1 VIARLCGSGRQ
12 GRSISLLPTETL
24 VLEIQG
30 WGGVV
35 VGLDDNLVD
44 VLQTGSGRLSLIG
57 MLSLICLVGC
67 GCG

>member
-1 VIARLCGSGRQ
+1 
-12 GRSISLLPTETL
+12 